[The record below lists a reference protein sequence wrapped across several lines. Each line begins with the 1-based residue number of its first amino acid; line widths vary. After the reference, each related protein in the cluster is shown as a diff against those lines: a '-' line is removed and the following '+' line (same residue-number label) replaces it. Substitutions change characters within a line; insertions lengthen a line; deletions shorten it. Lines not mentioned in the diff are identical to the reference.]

1 MKLIKRLFLL
11 IALVLTIF
19 CTGSAFADD
28 LVPVD
33 FGGTISAVQ
42 NYDKD
47 ILNNKDNELTFSV
60 TSQSTSTI
68 SNRRNENNR
77 SANGNDISIIKP
89 NFNNDNLTIIKKDSL
104 YLKNNTELALLRLF
118 HQIQP
123 NAP

>member
-19 CTGSAFADD
+19 CSTSAFADD

-47 ILNNKDNELTFSV
+47 ILNNKDNELTFSA

-68 SNRRNENNR
+68 SNRRNENNS

>member
-28 LVPVD
+28 IVPVD

-47 ILNNKDNELTFSV
+47 ILNNKDNELTFSA

-68 SNRRNENNR
+68 SNRRNENNS
-77 SANGNDISIIKP
+77 SANGNDISITKP
-89 NFNNDNLTIIKKDSL
+89 NFNNDNLITYKKDTL